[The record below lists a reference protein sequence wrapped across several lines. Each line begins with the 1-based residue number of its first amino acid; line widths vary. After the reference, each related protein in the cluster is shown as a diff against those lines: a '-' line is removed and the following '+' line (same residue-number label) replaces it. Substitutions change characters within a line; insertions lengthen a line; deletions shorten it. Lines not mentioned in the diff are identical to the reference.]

1 MYRLKRYIE
10 NLRDRVVN
18 KDIYITGGVLYL
30 DNGENK
36 YIYQYDEYYI
46 KAGDNWINMQGGI
59 PIYEVE
65 ENLDEDIFVEVVN
78 E

>member
-18 KDIYITGGVLYL
+18 KDIYITDSVLYL

-36 YIYQYDEYYI
+36 YKYQYDEYYI
-46 KAGDNWINMQGGI
+46 KAGDNWINLQDGI
-59 PIYEVE
+59 PVYEIE
-65 ENLDEDIFVEVVN
+65 ENIDESIFESAN
-78 E
+78 

>member
-18 KDIYITGGVLYL
+18 KDIYITDSILYL

-36 YIYQYDEYYI
+36 YRYQCDEYYI
-46 KAGDNWINMQGGI
+46 KAGDNWVNIQGGI
-59 PIYEVE
+59 PVYEIE
-65 ENLDEDIFVEVVN
+65 ENIDESIFESVN
-78 E
+78 